1 MSFIN
6 LTIPSYPYYT
16 GAGNAC
22 YRPGDK
28 HEKRNGLNFF
38 DILLVESG
46 TLFMS
51 ISGKE
56 YQLSAHDV
64 LILPPLASHSGSR
77 ACTEK
82 TFFHWMHFSSK
93 EAYEIADAPHSDRKT
108 RSDTSSIL
116 SLPLHQHLSADAAQN
131 TISVMKQ
138 LEVSMIDYFT
148 NSTTHVKPIMNLCH
162 QQELFLHLLDI
173 LSVQTAHAEVNDI
186 AFAALQYLTT
196 HYMEELSL
204 ALLAETLNC
213 HPTHLIRCFKKQYG
227 LPPNQMLIQI
237 RLNRACHLLANPNL
251 TVTSVAYAAGFSSAS
266 YFCKQFKKHFQHT
279 PQEYREKMNASVSGF
294 TQSAQNFLLG
304 S

>member
-6 LTIPSYPYYT
+6 ITIPSYPYYT

-28 HEKRNGLNFF
+28 HEKRKGLDFF
-38 DILLVESG
+38 DIILVESG

-64 LILPPLASHSGSR
+64 LVLPPLATHSGSR
-77 ACTEK
+77 VCSEK
-82 TFFHWMHFSSK
+82 TFFHWMHFSTK
-93 EAYEIADAPHSDRKT
+93 ESYEISDNPP
-108 RSDTSSIL
+108 SASLL
-116 SLPLHQHLSADAAQN
+116 SLPLYQHLHADAAQSA
-131 TISVMKQ
+131 IAVMKQ

-148 NSTTHVKPIMNLCH
+148 NSTTHIKPVMNACH

-173 LSVQTAHAEVNDI
+173 LSVKTDHTEVNDI
-186 AFAALQYLTT
+186 AFEALQYLTT
-196 HYMEELSL
+196 HYMEELNL
-204 ALLAETLNC
+204 TILAELLNC

-237 RLNRACHLLANPNL
+237 RLNRACSLLENQNL
-251 TVTSVAYAAGFSSAS
+251 SITSVACATGFSSAS
-266 YFCKQFKKHFQHT
+266 YFCKQFKKHFQYT
-279 PQEYREKMNASVSGF
+279 PQEYRNKM
-294 TQSAQNFLLG
+294 
-304 S
+304 

>member
-28 HEKRNGLNFF
+28 HEKRSGLNFF

-56 YQLSAHDV
+56 YQLNAHDV
-64 LILPPLASHSGSR
+64 LILPPLAAHSGSR
-77 ACTEK
+77 VCTEK

-93 EAYEIADAPHSDRKT
+93 EPYEISDAPA
-108 RSDTSSIL
+108 SIL
-116 SLPLHQHLSADAAQN
+116 SLPLCQHLSADTAQN
-131 TISVMKQ
+131 AISVMKQ

-148 NSTTHVKPIMNLCH
+148 NSTTHLKPIMNACH

-173 LSVQTAHAEVNDI
+173 LSVQTALTEVNDI

-204 ALLAETLNC
+204 AILAETLNC

-251 TVTSVAYAAGFSSAS
+251 TITSVACAAGFSSAS

-279 PQEYREKMNASVSGF
+279 PQEYREKIQQLSLNQQASPLHS
-294 TQSAQNFLLG
+294 
-304 S
+304 